1 MYKIG
6 ERVAYGIHG
15 VCCVVDVEQRIVDR
29 KQITYLALEPL
40 GQPGSKYLVPTHNAA
55 AMSKLS
61 PILSKEALEN
71 LLSGSALSCD
81 VWIRDENARKQ
92 RYRELINS
100 GDRTA
105 LMQMC
110 AALYRHR
117 EEQTAAGRK
126 VHLCDDNFLRDAEKL
141 LCGEIALVL
150 ELEYED
156 ARNYLR
162 GHLKAK

>member
-1 MYKIG
+1 MYNIG
-6 ERVAYGIHG
+6 DRVVYGTHG
-15 VCCVVDVEQRIVDR
+15 VCHVVNVEQRTVDR
-29 KQITYLALEPL
+29 KIITYLVLEPF

-61 PILSKEALEN
+61 PILSREALKA
-71 LLSGSALSCD
+71 LLSGACFTHSA
-81 VWIRDENARKQ
+81 WIREENARKQ
-92 RYRELINS
+92 RYRELISS

-105 LMQMC
+105 LLQMV

-117 EEQTAAGRK
+117 EEQEAAGRK

-150 ELEYED
+150 ELEYEE
-156 ARNYLR
+156 ARSYLR
-162 GHLKAK
+162 KALTPQ